1 MDRNSYVSF
10 LLSFYG
16 PLLTERQ
23 YTALDCH
30 YNNDLSLGEIAQQ
43 QNSSRQAVS
52 DAINKG
58 IAALEAYEEK
68 LGCVKKYREMNKIIT
83 ELKELSNM
91 CGAETSARINEE
103 LERIAD
109 IWEE

>member
-1 MDRNSYVSF
+1 M
-10 LLSFYG
+10 LSFYG
-16 PLLTERQ
+16 ALLTERQ
-23 YTALDCH
+23 YDAIEAH
-30 YNNDLSLGEIAQQ
+30 YNNDLSLSEVALQ

-58 IAALEAYEEK
+58 IAALEMYEAK
-68 LGCVKKYREMNKIIT
+68 LGCVKKYREMSKVIGELRDLSSECDAATSVKIAD
-83 ELKELSNM
+83 
-91 CGAETSARINEE
+91 G